1 MASNNIIYN
10 SKFKPFSYSEM
21 LAPVQAAT
29 TEHKLIEEGLGE
41 LATKASIFDKL
52 ASQQTS
58 PVAAAQYKAYADDLT
73 KQADLMARQGLT
85 PESRKGLLNMKKRF
99 ASEITP
105 IELAINKKEELTKE
119 QREALKRD
127 SSLMFDVNYGATSID
142 KLLSNPSATY
152 NTISGSD
159 LTKRTSDMA
168 SNFAKTIQSNPQY
181 KSILG
186 GQYFQQMQQMG
197 YTPQQVMQ
205 TVMNDPNA
213 PKELKQIADTV
224 WQESGL
230 DNWDEATKARA
241 RDYINAGLYDAIGT
255 QSLGIQADRGYT
267 SPIEKE
273 RADMMK
279 EEFEWQKEK
288 WKEDRLGVELPDGS
302 RIKDI
307 GSGRVRVTYP
317 DGKFEIKY
325 ASKTDSNTGETLE
338 PSSGMKAPQDVK
350 AIIVDKAG
358 GSWVADKEGDDNTG
372 WYNWFDFSRE
382 TRDGGADAR
391 VPDTDKLEQVTL
403 QDIPREVLSKIID
416 KMETNVDPKL
426 YNFYKVKGDKR
437 GYVALPKFID
447 STTQPTSTQQS
458 TIDNSQVPDSTAS
471 IKNNL
476 IAN

>member
-29 TEHKLIEEGLGE
+29 TEHKLIEEGLSE
-41 LATKASIFDKL
+41 LATKASVFDKL

-73 KQADLMARQGLT
+73 KQADLMAKQGLT

-142 KLLSNPSATY
+142 KLLNNPSATY

-159 LTKRTSDMA
+159 LTKKTSDMA

-197 YTPQQVMQ
+197 YTPQQVML

-224 WQESGL
+224 WKEYGL
-230 DNWDEATKARA
+230 DAWDTATQDKARE
-241 RDYINAGLYDAIGT
+241 YINAGLYDAIGT
-255 QSLGIQADRGYT
+255 QSLGIQANRGYL
-267 SPIEKE
+267 SPAESARLEMEKE
-273 RADMMK
+273 RFNLAK
-279 EEFEWQKEK
+279 EEATKDKSSIPLQ
-288 WKEDRLGVELPDGS
+288 DGS
-302 RIKDI
+302 IIRVI
-307 GSGRVRVTYP
+307 GGGKALRVYP
-317 DGKFEIKY
+317 DGRVENFAGNSGLKGAGVKDAAKVGDKPIII
-325 ASKTDSNTGETLE
+325 ANTNGKWRTGQE
-338 PSSGMKAPQDVK
+338 GKDVK
-350 AIIVDKAG
+350 GTMFGMTRSDVVSGWGNYSLEDINTNDIV
-358 GSWVADKEGDDNTG
+358 NN
-372 WYNWFDFSRE
+372 YNE
-382 TRDGGADAR
+382 IPKGALDEMLKTAK
-391 VPDTDKLEQVTL
+391 DQNIDLEF
-403 QDIPREVLSKIID
+403 
-416 KMETNVDPKL
+416 
-426 YNFYKVKGDKR
+426 YNIVKVKASNGRSAGDYD
-437 GYVALPKFID
+437 YVLVPKQD
-447 STTQPTSTQQS
+447 NNNQS
-458 TIDNSQVPDSTAS
+458 IDNVNTVTPKVTES
-471 IKNNL
+471 INFD
-476 IAN
+476 ANSGL

>member
-29 TEHKLIEEGLGE
+29 TEHRLIEEGLGE

-73 KQADLMARQGLT
+73 KQVDLMARQGLT

-127 SSLMFDVNYGATSID
+127 SSLMFDVNYGAISID
-142 KLLSNPSATY
+142 KLLNNPSATY

-159 LTKRTSDMA
+159 LTKRTSAMA
-168 SNFAKTIQSNPQY
+168 SSFAKTIQSNPQY

-197 YTPQQVMQ
+197 YTPQQIMQ

-230 DNWDEATKARA
+230 DNWDEATKNRA
-241 RDYINAGLYDAIGT
+241 REYINAGLYDAIGT
-255 QSLGIQADRGYT
+255 QSLDIQANRGYM
-267 SPIEKE
+267 SPAESARLEMEKE
-273 RADMMK
+273 RFNLAK
-279 EEFEWQKEK
+279 EQAEK
-288 WKEDRLGVELPDGS
+288 DKSTIPLQDGS
-302 RIKDI
+302 IIRVI
-307 GSGRVRVTYP
+307 GGGKALRVYP
-317 DGKFEIKY
+317 DGRVENFTGNSGLKGAGVKDAAKVGDKPIIIANTNGKWRTGQEGKDVKGTMFGMTRSDVVSGWGNYSIEDINTNDIVSNYNEIPKGALDEMLKTAKDENIDLDFY
-325 ASKTDSNTGETLE
+325 NIVRVKASTGRAAGDYDYVLVPKQDNNIPSTGNVNTVTPQVTDSINFDIN
-338 PSSGMKAPQDVK
+338 SG
-350 AIIVDKAG
+350 
-358 GSWVADKEGDDNTG
+358 
-372 WYNWFDFSRE
+372 
-382 TRDGGADAR
+382 
-391 VPDTDKLEQVTL
+391 L
-403 QDIPREVLSKIID
+403 
-416 KMETNVDPKL
+416 
-426 YNFYKVKGDKR
+426 
-437 GYVALPKFID
+437 
-447 STTQPTSTQQS
+447 
-458 TIDNSQVPDSTAS
+458 
-471 IKNNL
+471 
-476 IAN
+476 

>member
-29 TEHKLIEEGLGE
+29 TEHRLIEEGLGE

-73 KQADLMARQGLT
+73 KQVDLMARQGLT

-142 KLLSNPSATY
+142 KLLNKPNATY

-159 LTKRTSDMA
+159 LTKRASDMA

-197 YTPQQVMQ
+197 YTPQQIMQ

-224 WQESGL
+224 WKEFDL
-230 DNWDEATKARA
+230 DNWDDAIKDRA
-241 RDYINAGLYDAIGT
+241 REHINAGLYDAIGA
-255 QSLGIQADRGYT
+255 QSLNIQANRGYV
-267 SPIEKE
+267 SPIENE
-273 RADMMK
+273 RAAMVR

-325 ASKTDSNTGETLE
+325 VSNTEETLK
-338 PSSGMKAPQDVK
+338 PSSGMKAPQNAK
-350 AIIVDKAG
+350 AIIADKAG
-358 GSWVADKEGDDNTG
+358 FSWVADKEGEDNTG
-372 WYNWFDFSRE
+372 WYNWFNSSRE
-382 TRDGGADAR
+382 TRDWGADAR
-391 VPDTDKLEQVTL
+391 VPDKDKLEPVTI

-426 YNFYKVKGDKR
+426 YNFYKVKVGKR
-437 GYVALPKFID
+437 GYVAIPKFID
-447 STTQPTSTQQS
+447 STTQPTSTEQS
-458 TIDNSQVPDSTAS
+458 TIDNAQVPDSTAS

>member
-29 TEHKLIEEGLGE
+29 TEHRLIEEGLGE

-73 KQADLMARQGLT
+73 KQVDLMARQGLT

-127 SSLMFDVNYGATSID
+127 SSLMFDVDYGTISID
-142 KLLSNPSATY
+142 KLLNNPNATY
-152 NTISGSD
+152 KTISGSD
-159 LTKRTSDMA
+159 LTKKTSDMA
-168 SNFAKTIQSNPQY
+168 STFAKTIQSNPQY

-197 YTPQQVMQ
+197 YTPQQIMQ

-224 WQESGL
+224 WKESGL
-230 DNWDEATKARA
+230 DNWDNATKARA
-241 RDYINAGLYDAIGT
+241 REYINAGLYDAIGT
-255 QSLGIQADRGYT
+255 QSLNIQANRGYV
-267 SPIEKE
+267 SPIENE
-273 RADMMK
+273 RAAMVR

-325 ASKTDSNTGETLE
+325 VSNTEKTLE
-338 PSSGMKAPQDVK
+338 PSSGMKAPQDTR
-350 AIIVDKAG
+350 AIIADKAG
-358 GSWVADKEGDDNTG
+358 FSWVADREGEDNTG
-372 WYNWFDFSRE
+372 WYNWFNSSRE
-382 TRDGGADAR
+382 TRDWGADAR
-391 VPDTDKLEQVTL
+391 VPDKDKLEPVAL

-426 YNFYKVKGDKR
+426 YNFYKVKVGKR
-437 GYVALPKFID
+437 GYVAIPKFID
-447 STTQPTSTQQS
+447 STTQPTSTEQS
-458 TIDNSQVPDSTAS
+458 TIDSTQVPDSTAN

>member
-29 TEHKLIEEGLGE
+29 TEHKLIEEGLSE

-73 KQADLMARQGLT
+73 KQADLMAKQGLT

-105 IELAINKKEELTKE
+105 IELAIKKKEELTKE

-142 KLLSNPSATY
+142 KLLNNPSATY

-224 WQESGL
+224 WRESGL
-230 DNWDEATKARA
+230 DNWDEATKNRA
-241 RDYINAGLYDAIGT
+241 REYINAGLYDAIGT
-255 QSLGIQADRGYT
+255 QSLGIQANRGYL
-267 SPIEKE
+267 SPAESARLEMEKE
-273 RADMMK
+273 RFNLAK
-279 EEFEWQKEK
+279 EEATKDKSSIPLQ
-288 WKEDRLGVELPDGS
+288 DGS
-302 RIKDI
+302 IIRVI
-307 GSGRVRVTYP
+307 GGGKALRVYP
-317 DGKFEIKY
+317 DGRVENFTGNSGLKGAGVKDAAKVGDKPIII
-325 ASKTDSNTGETLE
+325 ANTNGKWRTGQE
-338 PSSGMKAPQDVK
+338 GKDVK
-350 AIIVDKAG
+350 GTMFGMTRSDVVSGWGNYSLEDINTNDIVNNYNEIPKGALDEMLKTAKDQNIDLEFYNIVKVKAAG
-358 GSWVADKEGDDNTG
+358 GRSAGDYDYVLVPKQDN
-372 WYNWFDFSRE
+372 N
-382 TRDGGADAR
+382 
-391 VPDTDKLEQVTL
+391 
-403 QDIPREVLSKIID
+403 
-416 KMETNVDPKL
+416 N
-426 YNFYKVKGDKR
+426 
-437 GYVALPKFID
+437 
-447 STTQPTSTQQS
+447 QS
-458 TIDNSQVPDSTAS
+458 IDNVNTVTPKVTES
-471 IKNNL
+471 INFD
-476 IAN
+476 ANSGL

>member
-73 KQADLMARQGLT
+73 KQADLMAKQGLT

-119 QREALKRD
+119 QREALKKD
-127 SSLMFDVNYGATSID
+127 SSLMFDVNYGAISID
-142 KLLSNPSATY
+142 KLLNNPSATY

-159 LTKRTSDMA
+159 LTKRTSAMA
-168 SNFAKTIQSNPQY
+168 SSFAKTIQSNPQY

-197 YTPQQVMQ
+197 YTPQQIMQ

-230 DNWDEATKARA
+230 DNWDEATKNRA
-241 RDYINAGLYDAIGT
+241 REYINAGLYDAIGT
-255 QSLGIQADRGYT
+255 QSLDIQANRGYM
-267 SPIEKE
+267 SPAESARLEMEKE
-273 RADMMK
+273 RFNLAK
-279 EEFEWQKEK
+279 EQAEK
-288 WKEDRLGVELPDGS
+288 DKSTIPLQDGS
-302 RIKDI
+302 IIRVI
-307 GSGRVRVTYP
+307 GGGKALRVYP
-317 DGKFEIKY
+317 DGRVENFTGNSGLKGAGVKDAAKVGDKPIIIANTNGKWRTGQEGKDVKGTMFGMTRSDVVSGWGNYSLEDINTNDIVSNYNEIPKGALDEMLKTAKDENIDLDFY
-325 ASKTDSNTGETLE
+325 NIVRVKASTGRAAGDYDYVLVPKQDNNIPSTGNVNTVTPQVTDSINFDIN
-338 PSSGMKAPQDVK
+338 SG
-350 AIIVDKAG
+350 
-358 GSWVADKEGDDNTG
+358 
-372 WYNWFDFSRE
+372 
-382 TRDGGADAR
+382 
-391 VPDTDKLEQVTL
+391 L
-403 QDIPREVLSKIID
+403 
-416 KMETNVDPKL
+416 
-426 YNFYKVKGDKR
+426 
-437 GYVALPKFID
+437 
-447 STTQPTSTQQS
+447 
-458 TIDNSQVPDSTAS
+458 
-471 IKNNL
+471 
-476 IAN
+476 

>member
-29 TEHKLIEEGLGE
+29 TEHRLIEEGLGE

-73 KQADLMARQGLT
+73 KQVDLMARQGLT

-127 SSLMFDVNYGATSID
+127 SSLMFDVNYGAISID
-142 KLLSNPSATY
+142 KLLNNPSATY

-159 LTKRTSDMA
+159 LTKRTSAMA
-168 SNFAKTIQSNPQY
+168 SSFAKTIQSNPQY

-197 YTPQQVMQ
+197 YTPQQIMQ

-230 DNWDEATKARA
+230 DNWDEATKNRA
-241 RDYINAGLYDAIGT
+241 REYINAGLYDAIGT
-255 QSLGIQADRGYT
+255 QSLDIQANRGYM
-267 SPIEKE
+267 SPAESARLEMEKE
-273 RADMMK
+273 RFNLAK
-279 EEFEWQKEK
+279 EQAEK
-288 WKEDRLGVELPDGS
+288 DKSSIPLQDGS
-302 RIKDI
+302 IIRVI
-307 GSGRVRVTYP
+307 GGGKALRVYP
-317 DGKFEIKY
+317 DGRVENFTGNSGLKGAGVKDAAKVGDKPIIIANTNGKWRTGQEGKDVKGTMFGMTRSDVVSGWGNYSIEDINTNDIVSNYNEIPKGALDEMLKTAKDENIDLDFY
-325 ASKTDSNTGETLE
+325 NIVRVKASTGRAAGDYDYVLVPKQDNNIPSTGNVNTVTPQVTDSINFDIN
-338 PSSGMKAPQDVK
+338 SG
-350 AIIVDKAG
+350 
-358 GSWVADKEGDDNTG
+358 
-372 WYNWFDFSRE
+372 
-382 TRDGGADAR
+382 
-391 VPDTDKLEQVTL
+391 L
-403 QDIPREVLSKIID
+403 
-416 KMETNVDPKL
+416 
-426 YNFYKVKGDKR
+426 
-437 GYVALPKFID
+437 
-447 STTQPTSTQQS
+447 
-458 TIDNSQVPDSTAS
+458 
-471 IKNNL
+471 
-476 IAN
+476 